1 VSLAGAIDR
10 CLSKNA
16 ADRPVSA
23 DALAAELGQSQ
34 ALAPVIPAPVR
45 EYLRNVS
52 GTDVQ
57 QYAMAGVL
65 TGAIAILLKTLPR
78 GNVLFDINSIISTI
92 SGFASAASFVVS
104 GALLAERARQVR
116 ELTRTGY
123 DYRSVRRAVDQER
136 ARLATDTTPA
146 SPTRAIKIAVSG
158 AIITIG
164 GAMLAIDAQ
173 SYALGFMWATTSMVS
188 GLLTARGVVDAGVA
202 RGPGVRG
209 RLFQMVERWMFRE
222 FGVKNAP
229 RAVTDGEATVVAL
242 GGAIQN
248 LWQQLPDAAR
258 AALTEVPRIA
268 SQLEDEA
275 VRLRA
280 SADPSSVARLQ
291 TVVVAMESLRLDL
304 LRVQSGTVEPSALTA
319 QIDAARRVGEH
330 VSALLEGK
338 AEVESLLRP
347 EITPV

>member
-1 VSLAGAIDR
+1 
-10 CLSKNA
+10 
-16 ADRPVSA
+16 
-23 DALAAELGQSQ
+23 
-34 ALAPVIPAPVR
+34 
-45 EYLRNVS
+45 
-52 GTDVQ
+52 
-57 QYAMAGVL
+57 
-65 TGAIAILLKTLPR
+65 
-78 GNVLFDINSIISTI
+78 
-92 SGFASAASFVVS
+92 
-104 GALLAERARQVR
+104 
-116 ELTRTGY
+116 
-123 DYRSVRRAVDQER
+123 
-136 ARLATDTTPA
+136 
-146 SPTRAIKIAVSG
+146 
-158 AIITIG
+158 
-164 GAMLAIDAQ
+164 
-173 SYALGFMWATTSMVS
+173 
-188 GLLTARGVVDAGVA
+188 
-202 RGPGVRG
+202 
-209 RLFQMVERWMFRE
+209 MVERRMFRE